1 MEFGLLDLLQIIG
14 ALAFF
19 IYGMKIMSEGIQKAA
34 GSQLRNI
41 LRTMTRNRFIGV
53 FSGFMVTA
61 LLQSSS
67 ATTVMVVSFANAGLL
82 SLIESIG
89 VIMGANI
96 GTTVTAWLISIF
108 GFKVNIAAF
117 SLPLMGIAMP
127 LLFVNRELIKNIG
140 ETVMGFAIL
149 FLGLVYLKEAVPDLK
164 NNPEVLE
171 FLASYTN
178 YGILSTILFIGIG
191 TILTVVIQS
200 SSAAM
205 ALTLTLLFNGVIT
218 FEVAAAMVLGEN
230 IGTTITANIAALVG
244 NVHAKRA
251 ARAHFIFN
259 VMGVLWMILLFPI
272 FIKFVQSMWEPF
284 QVFLQTFIPD
294 LDKEQE
300 ELQLSLFHTTF
311 NIINTTL
318 MIGFVPLIAKIVTKF
333 VPVRDEEDDEF
344 RLEYIGTS
352 IKTPELS
359 IVEAQKEV
367 AKYGE
372 ITSRMSGF
380 TKKLLISTEQKKQ
393 NKFLKKLEK
402 YEDITDKLEIEITE
416 FLTKISRE
424 DVSKKLSVRI
434 RSIMNVCNDLERM
447 GDVFYQMSK
456 AIERKNEDRIWF
468 NQHQRDRLNEMF
480 GLIDQAF
487 KIMLTNLN
495 AEHYDDVSKDAADQI
510 EQKINNLRDIMRQE
524 NLNDMESG
532 MDYNIN
538 SAMVYNN
545 LFSSLEKIGDHIMNI
560 SESIVGEI

>member
-1 MEFGLLDLLQIIG
+1 MEFGFLDFLQIVG

-53 FSGFMVTA
+53 FSGFLVTA

-82 SLIESIG
+82 TLIESIG

-149 FLGLVYLKEAVPDLK
+149 FLGLVYLKDAVPDLK

-178 YGILSTILFIGIG
+178 YGILSTIIFVGIG
-191 TILTVVIQS
+191 TILTIIIQS

-259 VMGVLWMILLFPI
+259 ILGVVWMILLFPV
-272 FIKFVQSMWEPF
+272 FIKFVQNMWEPF
-284 QVFLQTFIPD
+284 QGFLQTVIPD
-294 LDKEQE
+294 LNKEQE

-311 NIINTTL
+311 NIINTSL
-318 MIGFVPLIAKIVTKF
+318 MIAFVPLIARIVTKM
-333 VPVRDEEDDEF
+333 VPAKDEEDDEF
-344 RLEYIGTS
+344 RLEYIGTA

-359 IVEAQKEV
+359 FVEVQKEV

-372 ITSRMSGF
+372 ITSRMAEF
-380 TKKLLISTEQKKQ
+380 TKELLFSTEEKEQ
-393 NKFLKKLEK
+393 NQLIGRIEK
-402 YEDITDKLEIEITE
+402 YEQITDRLEIEITE

-424 DVSKKLSVRI
+424 DVSNKMSVRI
-434 RSIMNVCNDLERM
+434 RSLMNVCNDLERM

-456 AIERKNEDRIWF
+456 SLERKIERKVWF
-468 NQHQRDRLNEMF
+468 NQHQRNRLVEMF
-480 GLIDQAF
+480 DLVNAALQ
-487 KIMLTNLN
+487 IMVENLN
-495 AEHYDDVSKDAADQI
+495 SEHYDDVSKEKALEI
-510 EQKINNLRDIMRQE
+510 ENKINDLRNTLRQE
-524 NLNDMESG
+524 NVSDMESNRE
-532 MDYNIN
+532 YNIN

-545 LFSSLEKIGDHIMNI
+545 LFSSLERIGDHAINI
-560 SESIVGEI
+560 TESIVGEI